1 MNIKVHFLKS
11 HLNEFPANLGDVSD
25 EHGVRFHQDMKVM
38 GVCYQSK
45 WNTHMTADYCWSI
58 QRDCVDIKHSRD
70 SRKGKF
76 VP

>member
-38 GVCYQSK
+38 EV
-45 WNTHMTADYCWSI
+45 
-58 QRDCVDIKHSRD
+58 
-70 SRKGKF
+70 
-76 VP
+76 